1 MRPFGGSPRRVP
13 AVLAVAVL
21 TCGFWA
27 CGSWGQVR
35 ATEPAIDTLAP
46 ADLMARYQAECLDR
60 TVRDAAR
67 TDAGRARAHGT
78 RCDALAEAIQ
88 SLDQETKREG
98 SADLARPDFYTPGQ
112 P

>member
-1 MRPFGGSPRRVP
+1 MIRPVQWNASRGPAKG
-13 AVLAVAVL
+13 AVLAAL
-21 TCGFWA
+21 GFWLA
-27 CGSWGQVR
+27 LGPETVR
-35 ATEPAIDTLAP
+35 AAEPAVDVLAP